1 MSREAWQRGP
11 VADVLPALQ
20 PAAHAV
26 LHAREDL
33 DAATPG
39 IAEEHV
45 WASPGDVAS
54 IGWHLLHLAGSTQRL
69 LTYARGEALS
79 EAQWA
84 WLEREKTPRADVPLA
99 TLVGDV
105 HAALD
110 NALALI
116 RDTRAEQL
124 DEPCHLGRA
133 RIEVTLRGLLFHTG
147 EHATRHVGQVITTA
161 KLLRTLSRG

>member
-1 MSREAWQRGP
+1 MTREAWQRGP
-11 VADVLPALQ
+11 VAGVHAELQ

-33 DAATPG
+33 DAATHR
-39 IAEEHV
+39 IAAEHV
-45 WASPGDVAS
+45 WASPGNVAS
-54 IGWHLLHLAGSTQRL
+54 IGWHLLHLAGSTERL

-84 WLEREKTPRADVPLA
+84 WLEREKAPPTDVPLA
-99 TLVGDV
+99 TLVGDL

-116 RDTRAEQL
+116 RATRSEQL
-124 DEPCHLGRA
+124 DEPRCIGRA

-161 KLLRTLSRG
+161 KLLRALARG